1 MQTIQWYA
9 RRLRAMS
16 FQEVWWR
23 VKAHAREPVDRL
35 VVPIHRARVGLRSI
49 LDGHGLFDVQAGTA
63 GHHLHRVD
71 ASDLALP
78 DLGDWRS
85 NLIREAD
92 QLCRNRLSFFD
103 LVEYDLGPHIN
114 WNYECKAGR
123 LTPMM
128 FAPRVDYRDYR
139 VAGDAKVVWE
149 PNRAA
154 SDLRGVYRDQAYAVE
169 DKYRDGN
176 SHTLS
181 VGVKINVDTPA
192 DFERY
197 RVWWDAIGCT
207 VFCNGGGLLA
217 GDFNHDCRVD
227 IDDLKLGAA
236 VWLSEV
242 PSYDRHNLFRDDDL
256 AGHGTMNFPDLAI
269 FAENWLH
276 SSYKDDREPVT
287 ASGHGY

>member
-1 MQTIQWYA
+1 MLKNWIVAGAIMVTLSGTNWAQTNICGIVNG
-9 RRLRAMS
+9 S
-16 FQEVWWR
+16 FEDDGLIDNIT
-23 VKAHAREPVDRL
+23 AREPNGWDAN
-35 VVPIHRARVGLRSI
+35 VPSGKFVASVGGSWTA
-49 LDGHGLFDVQAGTA
+49 DG
-63 GHHLHRVD
+63 
-71 ASDLALP
+71 
-78 DLGDWRS
+78 
-85 NLIREAD
+85 
-92 QLCRNRLSFFD
+92 RLSLFVASNWYTTFAAGDRATVSQQMYLTDVNEITFD
-103 LVEYDLGPHIN
+103 LKLDTYSTLAWDAN
-114 WNYECKAGR
+114 
-123 LTPMM
+123 
-128 FAPRVDYRDYR
+128 
-139 VAGDAKVVWE
+139 VATAVMLIDGEAVWE